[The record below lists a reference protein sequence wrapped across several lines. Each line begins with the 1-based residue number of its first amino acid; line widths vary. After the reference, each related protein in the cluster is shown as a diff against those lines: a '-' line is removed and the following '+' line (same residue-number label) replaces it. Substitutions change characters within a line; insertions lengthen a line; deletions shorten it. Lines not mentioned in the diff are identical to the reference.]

1 MARPPWIMA
10 PCGSWLPAQ
19 VRLQFVRP
27 EGGMERISIKFVM
40 TFNADIECAIAF
52 GSRYTKQHVAI
63 RQLPTV
69 QRDTGALVDRARQQL
84 GSAGDTAPI
93 AAAIRQRDAMRFQAI
108 E

>member
-1 MARPPWIMA
+1 
-10 PCGSWLPAQ
+10 
-19 VRLQFVRP
+19 
-27 EGGMERISIKFVM
+27 MERISIKFVV

-52 GSRYTKQHVAI
+52 GSGDTKQHVAI

-108 E
+108 EQRPMPINRKDMPALVCQRYIDLQTQV